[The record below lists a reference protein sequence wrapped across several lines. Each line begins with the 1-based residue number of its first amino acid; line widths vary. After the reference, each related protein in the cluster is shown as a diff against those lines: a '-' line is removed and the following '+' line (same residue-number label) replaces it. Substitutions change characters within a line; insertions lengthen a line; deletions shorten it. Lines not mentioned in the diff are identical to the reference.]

1 MIISLNSSWISL
13 KVDVMSLVEI
23 NWNLDK
29 KELRKF
35 GLIALVLLNVA
46 GLVLRFVFGLAFIWA
61 ALPGIAGLCIFL
73 VTLISVRAARII
85 YLGLTFAALPIG
97 FVISVVLM
105 AAFYFLI
112 LTPLGLGF
120 KLAGRDLLQR
130 KFEPDSPTYWM
141 TRRQTNDPEQYF
153 HQS

>member
-1 MIISLNSSWISL
+1 
-13 KVDVMSLVEI
+13 MSLVEI
-23 NWNLDK
+23 KWNPEK
-29 KELRKF
+29 RELRQF
-35 GLIALVLLNVA
+35 GLIAVVVLGAAGIILRYVLGAAGVWAVLLGA
-46 GLVLRFVFGLAFIWA
+46 
-61 ALPGIAGLCIFL
+61 AGLCIFL
-73 VTLISVRAARII
+73 ITLVSARAGRII

-97 FVISVVLM
+97 FVISVLLM